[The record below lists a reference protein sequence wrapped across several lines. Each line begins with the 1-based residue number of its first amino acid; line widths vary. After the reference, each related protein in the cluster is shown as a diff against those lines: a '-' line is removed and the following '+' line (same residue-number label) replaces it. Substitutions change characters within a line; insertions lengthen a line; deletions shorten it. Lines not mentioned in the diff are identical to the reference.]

1 MLSFLREQSIGDLL
15 TRKPAASSEKSP
27 ENTAEKLQDQD
38 YITVATKSRGS
49 RKSTMVLVVLMGIG
63 LLCLWFMI
71 KKSPPQKAS
80 ANAAATEEQQIESAI
95 VRLTGVKTEMFTGMD
110 QILRKFY
117 EFSDVLQVQVGELV
131 KNPFELELFLAG
143 LKAKLAT
150 EEKSS
155 GIKAETLLQQQ
166 MAEMAKGMQ
175 LMSIM
180 TSQQGNCCMIDNKIL
195 YEGDSIRGFKV
206 GQIGGNFVRLQWA
219 PQDSSG
225 SQAAQPENMEI
236 VLKLSE

>member
-1 MLSFLREQSIGDLL
+1 
-15 TRKPAASSEKSP
+15 
-27 ENTAEKLQDQD
+27 
-38 YITVATKSRGS
+38 
-49 RKSTMVLVVLMGIG
+49 
-63 LLCLWFMI
+63 MI
-71 KKSPPQKAS
+71 KKSSPQKAS

-117 EFSDVLQVQVGELV
+117 EFSDVLQVQVHELV
-131 KNPFELELFLAG
+131 KNPFELELFLAN

-150 EEKSS
+150 GEKNS

-180 TSQQGNCCMIDNKIL
+180 NSQQGNCCMIDNKLL

-206 GQIGGNFVRLQWA
+206 AQIGGNFVRLQWVS
-219 PQDSSG
+219 QDSSG